1 MLFVPGGAHEKM
13 DHGFTRETI
22 SGAFIKHLRYGGG
35 KCKGGN
41 ARRGIL
47 FVLLSRG
54 ILLLLTACVIP
65 GT

>member
-13 DHGFTRETI
+13 DHGLTRETI
-22 SGAFIKHLRYGGG
+22 SGAFIKHLRYGG

-54 ILLLLTACVIP
+54 ILLLLTASVIP
-65 GT
+65 DT